1 MAIRE
6 RPAGITVL
14 VVLQVIGAVLL
25 LISSLGLLFL
35 SAFIAGFLPSTIPS
49 FVPGLVSGFF
59 SLVAGFMVIMAL
71 IGFFI
76 AWGLWTGKG
85 WTWIIAL
92 ILAILGVI
100 GGLLTL
106 PIGIVTIIIQGLI
119 IYYLTRP
126 HVKAFFGREAPQ
138 PPTPPA
144 AGPI

>member
-14 VVLQVIGAVLL
+14 VILQVIGAVLL

-76 AWGLWTGKG
+76 
-85 WTWIIAL
+85 
-92 ILAILGVI
+92 
-100 GGLLTL
+100 
-106 PIGIVTIIIQGLI
+106 P
-119 IYYLTRP
+119 
-126 HVKAFFGREAPQ
+126 
-138 PPTPPA
+138 
-144 AGPI
+144 